1 VDKGGKLVM
10 QQPLVMDD
18 TSLTRTRDFRWAAN
32 RDEKRHQATDHKMES
47 CAAIRSSQVQN
58 VRTLKYQKYR
68 GTRLD
73 GLLS

>member
-18 TSLTRTRDFRWAAN
+18 TSLTKTRDFRWAAN

-47 CAAIRSSQVQN
+47 CAATEAAGS
-58 VRTLKYQKYR
+58 RTYVPGSIKSIAGR
-68 GTRLD
+68 V
-73 GLLS
+73 